1 MKYIIFAKLNKN
13 YFLFLS
19 YFIIKIIDEII
30 NKIVETNGDIVKTFH
45 INYILSMSDF
55 LSIIPLII
63 INVRSKSISKNKL
76 MSENKLNKEEESKK
90 KSNNDMNIFIWII
103 ISKIIKG
110 KLKEFSN
117 YLLLYLYLNF

>member
-1 MKYIIFAKLNKN
+1 
-13 YFLFLS
+13 
-19 YFIIKIIDEII
+19 
-30 NKIVETNGDIVKTFH
+30 
-45 INYILSMSDF
+45 
-55 LSIIPLII
+55 
-63 INVRSKSISKNKL
+63 

-117 YLLLYLYLNF
+117 YLLLYLY